1 MKIALL
7 MLLLASASQSFAQ
20 NDQYLSLDDC
30 AKAIKANPKNSMAHY
45 RMGEIFFMNEE
56 WNHASLEFLNAQR
69 GDLDPKWIEVW
80 SHIYAGMTY
89 DLTGQRPRAINEYRW
104 ALSTGDNTRGALDQ
118 AAKYIESP
126 YKRP

>member
-1 MKIALL
+1 MA
-7 MLLLASASQSFAQ
+7 FAQ
-20 NDQYLSLDDC
+20 SNEYLTLDDC

-56 WNHASLEFLNAQR
+56 WNHAALEFLNAQR

-80 SHIYAGMTY
+80 AHIYAGMTY
-89 DLTGQRPRAINEYRW
+89 DLTGQRPRAVNEYRV
-104 ALSTGDNTRGALDQ
+104 ALLTGDNTRGALDQ
-118 AAKYIESP
+118 AKKYIESP